1 MSVFPA
7 NTQSVFHVNVKYTWF
22 VCRVIATLSFEHFV
36 NSKRIVGGYPQNDNI
51 NETLIDVTINVNE
64 LINNHSIKMQS
75 TETIGFFD
83 KRKFCFSFE
92 NRTLQIVQE

>member
-1 MSVFPA
+1 M
-7 NTQSVFHVNVKYTWF
+7 
-22 VCRVIATLSFEHFV
+22 
-36 NSKRIVGGYPQNDNI
+36 RIVGGYPQNDSI